1 MAVTCQKVNSID
13 IKAAFL
19 QVRELIRNVYIYP
32 PPETHCKGTLW
43 KLNKYVY
50 GLVDASLYWYN
61 KLKDTMQQLGGHVS
75 PVDPAVFYW
84 LNDGGEL
91 TGFLPLTVMI
101 FFFCGVVLKHF
112 PLWTSHTGKLL
123 SKMDMKSTTAS
134 VMYRRNGNL
143 FWKWRDTCTPKHIYK
158 ESSAHCYR
166 SGQSCAT

>member
-101 FFFCGVVLKHF
+101 FFF
-112 PLWTSHTGKLL
+112 LWGGSKTFSSLDIPHWKTAFQDGHEEHNSFSYVQEEWKSLL
-123 SKMDMKSTTAS
+123 EMERY
-134 VMYRRNGNL
+134 MYT
-143 FWKWRDTCTPKHIYK
+143 KAHI
-158 ESSAHCYR
+158 
-166 SGQSCAT
+166 